1 MYSQKTLRRFK
12 FLFHLRPKENI
23 GTKKQFKGSDQI

>member
-1 MYSQKTLRRFK
+1 MERKKNIL